1 MNAIISLLPEPYYQI
16 VEQLWDKL
24 ENEVGLRGIRAV
36 PYPHFSW
43 QGAIEYEEKGL
54 ELILRTMADLSKP
67 IKVQTSGLGLFTG
80 KSPVLFI
87 NVIKSPQLMRMHQ
100 QIWSGV
106 RPIGKG
112 FNLYYE
118 PEVWQPHIS
127 LAMDDV
133 TPEKIG
139 PVMKELSTMDFNW
152 TFEVDNFSYYVS
164 DSPAGRIKHKFLFG
178 QKTQTKY

>member
-1 MNAIISLLPEPYYQI
+1 MNAIISLLPDPFKQE
-16 VEQLWDKL
+16 VEQLWDQL

-36 PYPHFSW
+36 PFPHFSW
-43 QGAIEYEEKGL
+43 QGAQEYEENGL
-54 ELILRTMADLSKP
+54 ELILKTMAGLSKP

-100 QIWSGV
+100 QIWSGT
-106 RPIGKG
+106 RPIRKE

-118 PEVWQPHIS
+118 SDLWQPHIS
-127 LAMDDV
+127 IAMEDV

-139 PVMKELSTMDFNW
+139 QVMEKLSVIEFNW
-152 TFEVDNFSYYVS
+152 TFEIDNFAYFVS
-164 DSPAGRIKHKFLFG
+164 DSPAGWLKHKFLFG
-178 QKTQTKY
+178 KNT